1 LPVDHRT
8 TIEALALLRRLIDI
22 DSTTFN
28 EGAVGLVLAE
38 ELRKRGFLV
47 ETTPVPQPEGSM
59 HHHERLN
66 VYAAAQPSAP
76 IVVLSTHMDTVPP
89 WIPSREDE
97 DWVYGRGA
105 CDAKGIV
112 VAMILAAEQLR
123 ARNVPVGLLFVVGEE
138 RDSSGA
144 KVANLSPK
152 GSRFLINGEPTD
164 NRIAV
169 ASKGALYASVKAAGT
184 MAHSAYPEL
193 GDSAVHKLVRA
204 LNAMLHVSLP
214 VVDDVGPSTLNLG
227 VIEGGRAPN
236 VLADTASA
244 QILVRLVGPSDA
256 TKAALESAISP
267 HAAIDFQ
274 LEIPFTRLQSI
285 EGMAT
290 MVAGFY
296 TDIPSLTNWGD
307 PLLIG
312 PGSIH
317 VAHSPAERIAKAEL
331 WQAVELY
338 VAIAESLAAA
348 ED

>member
-1 LPVDHRT
+1 
-8 TIEALALLRRLIDI
+8 
-22 DSTTFN
+22 
-28 EGAVGLVLAE
+28 
-38 ELRKRGFLV
+38 
-47 ETTPVPQPEGSM
+47 
-59 HHHERLN
+59 
-66 VYAAAQPSAP
+66 
-76 IVVLSTHMDTVPP
+76 
-89 WIPSREDE
+89 
-97 DWVYGRGA
+97 
-105 CDAKGIV
+105 
-112 VAMILAAEQLR
+112 
-123 ARNVPVGLLFVVGEE
+123 
-138 RDSSGA
+138 
-144 KVANLSPK
+144 
-152 GSRFLINGEPTD
+152 
-164 NRIAV
+164 
-169 ASKGALYASVKAAGT
+169 

-348 ED
+348 EDFPRCTTGDPARVDTFPSTRAHRLNANAERCCLAYGGVLQGRGRGRVLIQRSLFHDHVEVFFMDYEIEVIERVAVHQK